1 MAVRV
6 CRGYTVSTLICL
18 GGLARGV
25 FTMCCA
31 STVLADTPCCLHF
44 GLRFH
49 APGGHATGFLRMQ
62 DDFAE
67 ECVSISSDWGD
78 CTEDIL
84 ANAANPV
91 SPANPANRT
100 NLANPAGAG
109 NPANPLDQDWKSRK
123 SSNLSES
130 LRKSPKGSESLRK
143 SPEVFGSL
151 RKSPKVSEN
160 LRKSGDF
167 DRL

>member
-49 APGGHATGFLRMQ
+49 APGGHATGYLRMQ

-109 NPANPLDQDWKSRK
+109 NPANPGNPG
-123 SSNLSES
+123 NLVISPKVSGS
-130 LRKSPKGSESLRK
+130 LRKGPKVS
-143 SPEVFGSL
+143 GSL
-151 RKSPKVSEN
+151 RKSSEVSESLPKSPKISEN
-160 LRKSGDF
+160 LETLRDF
-167 DRL
+167 ERL